1 MTKSN
6 GWNNINR
13 LKLLKGIGEWIKTN
27 KKSKIVAWWNCP
39 KNHAWNFTGKFVN
52 FKLLK
57 FDWDGNKLFPSIKMT
72 KMWWGMTLRGP
83 DLVWRQNYHFLSDLK
98 SWKLTRKIENE
109 SVFDHSEVKKSLS
122 ECLEGLKSALTSVW
136 DWSPGVWRCPTYV
149 EGHLGQKVENIWLG
163 RVKTGPKIVPFWV
176 KKTKIWFKIRLKLY

>member
-1 MTKSN
+1 MGN
-6 GWNNINR
+6 GLKRIKNR
-13 LKLLKGIGEWIKTN
+13 KLLHGEIAQ
-27 KKSKIVAWWNCP
+27 KITHEIFFLGNLSI
-39 KNHAWNFTGKFVN
+39 F